1 MNKLYFF
8 LTLLALTAIPKQVL
22 AHGASIGY
30 SETSAITIDAQY
42 DDGTPMANAQVVIY
56 APSDRATPWLKGTT
70 DESGNFTFVPDTD
83 PENLGDWD
91 VKVRQAGHGD
101 ITSIPVTGDVG
112 GNTADTQVSSDGGGY
127 SSTQKVFMAAA
138 GVWGFIGTALFFSR
152 SKSSKVG

>member
-8 LTLLALTAIPKQVL
+8 FTLLALTAVPKQVL

-42 DDGTPMANAQVVIY
+42 DDGTPMANAQVVVY

-70 DESGNFTFVPDTD
+70 DDSGNFTFVPDTD
-83 PENLGDWD
+83 AENVGDWD

-101 ITSIPVTGDVG
+101 ITSIPVTGDRE
-112 GNTADTQVSSDGGGY
+112 NAADTQL
-127 SSTQKVFMAAA
+127 SSTGAGYTPSQKVFMAAA
-138 GVWGFIGTALFFSR
+138 GIWGFIGTALFFSR